1 MPFKNFKIW
10 RGKLPHWRADDV
22 VYFVTFRH
30 SRDLLDMERAILFA
44 QLLRPDS
51 QKYDLTAL
59 LVLAD
64 RTELIFRVRMTAEG
78 PIELSKVVEHAKQKA
93 GRRIMKSS
101 GERYPPFFAES
112 YDRIIRDEVELE
124 ERLDAMISA
133 PDDIDNYPT
142 LFVAPTD

>member
-30 SRDLLDMERAILFA
+30 SRALTENERAILFA
-44 QLLRPDS
+44 QLLRPDT
-51 QKYDLTAL
+51 QKYDLVAL
-59 LVLAD
+59 LVLD
-64 RTELIFRVRMTAEG
+64 ERTELIFRVRETIGG
-78 PIELSKVVEHAKQKA
+78 PIEFSKVVEPAKQKA
-93 GRRIMKSS
+93 GKRILKST
-101 GERYPPFFAES
+101 GERYPPFYAES
-112 YDRIIRDEVELE
+112 YDRIIRDEIELE

-142 LFVAPTD
+142 LFVATS